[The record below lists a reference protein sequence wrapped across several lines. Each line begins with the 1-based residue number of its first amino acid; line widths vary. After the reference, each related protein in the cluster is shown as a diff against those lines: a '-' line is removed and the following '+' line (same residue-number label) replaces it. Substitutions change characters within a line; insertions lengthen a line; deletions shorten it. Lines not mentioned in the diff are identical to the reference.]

1 MDFVRSLKN
10 NPWPDLTS
18 MFIYS
23 KEPVCVTTR
32 EILDVMTERRDQ
44 MGIHKVLCLCTC
56 VTDLCSSLVAKFLN
70 PCRVKLLNRRS
81 ISYYTKTYWPSE
93 IFFSG

>member
-1 MDFVRSLKN
+1 MIVRKIPSVVKNLKNEMVFVRSLKN

-23 KEPVCVTTR
+23 KEPVCITVR

-44 MGIHKVLCLCTC
+44 MGIHEVLCLCTC
-56 VTDLCSSLVAKFLN
+56 VTDYAHRWLQKILN
-70 PCRVKLLNRRS
+70 P
-81 ISYYTKTYWPSE
+81 
-93 IFFSG
+93 